1 MLSHPKSKNQEVIV
15 HCSDPTLLPTKKKK
29 KKVENDRERQQKKE
43 MGTDIG
49 LIGVNKTN
57 A

>member
-1 MLSHPKSKNQEVIV
+1 LFRPYTSTNKE
-15 HCSDPTLLPTKKKK
+15 KK